1 MKEKQEKE
9 SELSTDQSPLISH
22 QYKLESSL
30 GIPFSQGNSIEV
42 LQNGKEI
49 FPAMLDAIHKAE
61 ERIDFLTFVYWSGNI
76 ATRFADAL
84 SQKAREGV
92 EVRVILDSFGAAFMP
107 EELQQQMKQSD
118 VQIEWFRPIPQWKL
132 WKTDNRTHRKV
143 LICDRKV
150 AFTGGVGIAEE
161 WEGDAR
167 NNNEWRETHFKIK
180 GPAVFGLHAAFME
193 NWIET
198 GRPLSVDKY
207 WDNATSKMN
216 GDGTKIQVVRTSP
229 SVRWSDI
236 MMLYQTLISMA
247 ENRIRITTAYFN
259 PDSVIVD
266 LLKKKACDGVKIDIM
281 MPGANIDKRVAKIA
295 GEDSFK
301 PLLDADITLWYYQ
314 KTMLHSKIICIDDAI
329 SCIGSANFN
338 HRSMLKDEE
347 VNLVLIDP
355 ELCQELNEHFVK
367 DLEHCDKVHPSQWK
381 KRSLFRR
388 GLETVTKLFKQQI

>member
-1 MKEKQEKE
+1 MSKKLQTGK
-9 SELSTDQSPLISH
+9 SPSDDNILTSH
-22 QYKLESSL
+22 QHKLESSL
-30 GIPFSQGNSIEV
+30 GIPFSEGNSIEI
-42 LQNGKEI
+42 LKNGKEI
-49 FPAMLDAIHKAE
+49 FPAMLDAINSAQ
-61 ERIDFLTFVYWSGNI
+61 ERVDFLTYVYWSGKI

-84 SQKAREGV
+84 SRKAREGV

-107 EELQQQMKQSD
+107 DELRQQMEESN
-118 VQIEWFRPIPQWKL
+118 VQIEWFRPFSQWKL

-167 NNNEWRETHFKIK
+167 NPEEWRETHFKIK

-198 GRPLSVDKY
+198 GRPLSVDKN
-207 WDNATSKMN
+207 WKNTTSDLN
-216 GDGTKIQVVRTSP
+216 GNGTRIQAVRTSA

-247 ENRIRITTAYFN
+247 ERRIRITTAYFN

-266 LLKKKACDGVKIDIM
+266 LLKQRARDGIKIDIM
-281 MPGANIDKRVAKIA
+281 MPGVNTDKRVAKIA
-295 GEDSFK
+295 GEDSFR
-301 PLLDADITLWYYQ
+301 PLLEAGITLWYYQ

-338 HRSMLKDEE
+338 HRSMLKDDE
-347 VNLVLIDP
+347 VNLVLLDTD
-355 ELCQELNEHFVK
+355 LSQQLNEHFIE
-367 DLEHCDKVHPSQWK
+367 DLEHCEKVDPSRWQE
-381 KRSLFRR
+381 RGVFRR